1 MTITYSF
8 SNSHG
13 DEVEYEYE
21 CEPSDYYE
29 ETGASL
35 SDILGDYENSGAD
48 IPEREEGITDEQYLE
63 VLYED
68 MHFSGDLGAYLE
80 ETLRERY
87 KEKAYG
93 EFLESSAYEDEEYP
107 YCYY

>member
-1 MTITYSF
+1 MTLTYSF

-13 DEVEYEYE
+13 DEVGYEYE

-35 SDILGDYENSGAD
+35 SDILEDYGNSGAEV
-48 IPEREEGITDEQYLE
+48 PEREEGITDEQYLE

-68 MHFSGDLGAYLE
+68 MHFNGDLGAYLE
-80 ETLRERY
+80 ETIREHY
-87 KEKAYG
+87 KEKAYD
-93 EFLESSAYEDEEYP
+93 EFLESGEYDEEPYP